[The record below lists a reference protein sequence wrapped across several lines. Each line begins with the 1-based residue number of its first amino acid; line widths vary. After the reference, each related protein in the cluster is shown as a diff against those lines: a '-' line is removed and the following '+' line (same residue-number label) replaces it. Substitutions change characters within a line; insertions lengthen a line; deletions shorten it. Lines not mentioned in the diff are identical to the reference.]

1 MSLRHESAKL
11 HSGSD
16 TPGTITVEWLKTKG
30 GQERR
35 RGYRGREVRRG
46 KPSTGMIVGG
56 TAPALETGVERV
68 GRAVE
73 DGGQLMVC
81 LLSREVAA
89 Q

>member
-1 MSLRHESAKL
+1 MATVRAWPRSA
-11 HSGSD
+11 
-16 TPGTITVEWLKTKG
+16 
-30 GQERR
+30 Q
-35 RGYRGREVRRG
+35 G
-46 KPSTGMIVGG
+46 KPSTGIIAGG

-89 Q
+89 QQIKYS